1 MVRAVLVLM
10 VGLVLA
16 LTAPLHAQG
25 PVRPVRLEARWSVTS
40 NPAAGS
46 QATASRAAAVGRRHV
61 ADCVSFSA
69 ASTTAPQLTALTV
82 NLRDGATGAGTVLW
96 TVQVVAPAVTGQNV
110 APFVFCGLDLPGS
123 VNTAMTLEFS
133 AALANLI
140 QSVTLAGYDVI
151 S

>member
-16 LTAPLHAQG
+16 LTAPLHAQA

-40 NPAAGS
+40 TPAAGS
-46 QATASRAAAVGRRHV
+46 QASAARAAAAGRRHV
-61 ADCVSFSA
+61 VECVTVSA
-69 ASTTAPQLTALTV
+69 GSTLAPVLTALTV
-82 NLRDGATGAGTVLW
+82 NLRDGASGAGAVLW
-96 TVQVVAPAVTGQNV
+96 TVQVVIPAATGQNV
-110 APFVFCGLDLPGS
+110 APFTVCGLELPGTA
-123 VNTAMTLEFS
+123 NTAITLEFS

-140 QSVTLAGYDVI
+140 QSVTLTGYDVI